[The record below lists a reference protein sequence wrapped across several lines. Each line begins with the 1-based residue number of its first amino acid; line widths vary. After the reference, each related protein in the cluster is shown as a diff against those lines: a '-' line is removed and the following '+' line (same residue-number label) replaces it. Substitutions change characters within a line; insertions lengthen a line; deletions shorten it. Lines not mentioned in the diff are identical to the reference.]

1 MKADSHSG
9 YPVGSKAH
17 FGSNSLRYLLSPS
30 EADPFRH
37 DISIIKRFMLLTA
50 VLAWL
55 AIGLWHGQC
64 EESQPTRP
72 ARKALSVER
81 RRGYEVVDENGKAL
95 PLFSDAAYRAE
106 FRFLRREFHKT
117 DLAGSAVVTDGWTK
131 NIPEAE
137 WPFMEFCY
145 FGYACAALAKNDPA
159 LRDLALEEIRWLI
172 GALQTPRMSGFIVP
186 HLGEPFSATRIN
198 ASVFVHGHFLNLA
211 VRYREIS
218 GDKRYDALIHRV
230 AEALSDA
237 YAKSEHGILK
247 SYKDMW
253 WTTDNFPA
261 LSALSRYDQ
270 IFGRQLSDVKGRFL
284 QSMKAYYLDRE
295 TGMYC
300 TYIDPAGRRQLQG
313 PRGISQMYGLHFL
326 KDFDV
331 GFAAEQYALAKKHLF
346 RSVLGVAA
354 VREFPEGVRAT
365 PDVDSGPLVFGFGP
379 SASGFAIAAAAL
391 NGDESTAW
399 QLATAAALVGGPVL
413 KAGELRY
420 TMMPPVGQAV
430 ILFGKTCLA
439 KPPD

>member
-1 MKADSHSG
+1 MKGDSNSG
-9 YPVGSKAH
+9 YLPGSERR
-17 FGSNSLRYLLSPS
+17 FGFKPLPLVHSQI
-30 EADPFRH
+30 EADPFRY
-37 DISIIKRFMLLTA
+37 DISIIKRFMFLTA

-55 AIGLWHGQC
+55 ASGLWQGRC
-64 EESQPTRP
+64 EDSQPIRP
-72 ARKALSVER
+72 AWKVSSVDN
-81 RRGYEVVDENGKAL
+81 RRGYELVDEKGMAL
-95 PLFSDAAYRAE
+95 TLFSDAAYRAE
-106 FRFLRREFHKT
+106 FCFLRREFHKT
-117 DLAGSAVVTDGWTK
+117 DLAGSAVVTDGWTQ

-137 WPFMEFCY
+137 WPFMGFCY
-145 FGYACAALAKNDPA
+145 FGYACAALAKSDPS

-172 GALQTPRMSGFIVP
+172 GALQTPRMSGFIMP
-186 HLGEPFSATRIN
+186 HLGEPFGATQIK

-211 VRYREIS
+211 VRYREVS

-237 YAKSEHGILK
+237 YAKSEHGVLK
-247 SYKDMW
+247 TYKDMW

-261 LSALSRYDQ
+261 LSALGRYDK
-270 IFGRQLSDVKGRFL
+270 IFGRQLSAVKGRFL
-284 QSMKAYYLDRE
+284 QNLKAYYLDRE

-300 TYIDPAGRRQLQG
+300 TYIDPTSRRQLQG

-346 RSVLGVAA
+346 RSVLGVAV
-354 VREFPEGVRAT
+354 VREFPEGVKAT

-379 SASGFAIAAAAL
+379 SASGFAIAAAAI
-391 NGDESTAW
+391 NGDTSTAW

-430 ILFGKTCLA
+430 ILFGKTCLV